1 MKKLLVTMVICSV
14 VVFGLFAQG
23 AKSSAPTAEAG
34 AGKLVIYTTNFD
46 EEYNLIVGGFEKK
59 YPNIKVEA
67 VTGGAGELKTR
78 IKAEAENP
86 QADVMF
92 GGLIYSDFVN
102 MGESFETYVAANNG
116 SFPAAMQNTTGKL
129 TNGTIQV
136 VNLFVNKAEAKKLGV
151 TITGYKDLLNPVLKG
166 KIISADPAASSSAWN
181 QLSTMLSSMGGY
193 ESKQAW
199 DYIEALVKNLNG
211 VMSSG
216 SSGAYKG
223 VFNGEYVVGITY
235 ESPCLTYIE
244 DGYGDLVEIV
254 YPVEGSNAI
263 TFASAIV
270 KNAKNMDN
278 AKLFMDWIA
287 SDEGQGLWATST
299 VRPANTNVPITNTVL
314 TPTNKI
320 KLSPRDNDYLAK
332 NQQNI
337 LNRWKDLWAK
347 HN

>member
-1 MKKLLVTMVICSV
+1 MKKIVVMLVVCSILG
-14 VVFGLFAQG
+14 FGLFAQG
-23 AKSSAPTAEAG
+23 SKESAPAG
-34 AGKLVIYTTNFD
+34 VSGTGKLVIYTTNFD

-67 VTGGAGELKTR
+67 ITGGAGELKTR
-78 IKAEAENP
+78 IKAEAASP

-92 GGLIYSDFVN
+92 GGLIYSDAMS
-102 MGESFETYVAANNG
+102 MGDFFETYVAKNNAA
-116 SFPAAMQNTTGKL
+116 FPAEMQNSTGKL

-151 TITGYKDLLNPVLKG
+151 TITGYKDLLNPILKG
-166 KIISADPAASSSAWN
+166 KIISADPGASSSAWN

-193 ESKQAW
+193 ESKEAW
-199 DYIEALVKNLNG
+199 DYLEALVKNLNG

-235 ESPCLTYIE
+235 ESPCLTYIQ

-263 TFASAIV
+263 TFGSAIV

-287 SDEGQGLWATST
+287 SDEGQALWATST
-299 VRPANTNVPITNTVL
+299 VRPANTNIPITNSVL
-314 TPTNKI
+314 TPTSQI
-320 KLSPRDNDYLAK
+320 RLSPRDNEYLAK
-332 NQQNI
+332 NQQAI
-337 LNRWKDLWAK
+337 LNRWKELWAK

>member
-1 MKKLLVTMVICSV
+1 MKKAVSILFIVLIVASTI
-14 VVFGLFAQG
+14 FAQG
-23 AKSSAPTAEAG
+23 VKSTEATSEKG
-34 AGKLVIYTTNFD
+34 TGKLVIYTTNFD
-46 EEYNLIVGGFEKK
+46 EEYNLIVGGFESK
-59 YPNIKVEA
+59 YPDIKIEA
-67 VTGGAGELKTR
+67 ITGGAGELKTR
-78 IKAEAENP
+78 IKAEVENP

-102 MGESFETYVAANNG
+102 MGDFFETYVAANNDA
-116 SFPAAMQNTTGKL
+116 FPNAMQNTTGKL

-151 TITGYKDLLNPVLKG
+151 SVDSYKDLLNPALKG
-166 KIISADPAASSSAWN
+166 KIISANPAASSSAWN
-181 QLSTMLSSMGGY
+181 QLSTILSSMGGY
-193 ESKQAW
+193 ESKEAW
-199 DYIEALVKNLNG
+199 DYVEDLVINLNG

-216 SSGAYKG
+216 SSGVYKG

-244 DGYGDLVEIV
+244 DGFGDKVEII
-254 YPVEGSNAI
+254 YPTEGSNAI

-270 KNAKNMDN
+270 KDAKNMDN
-278 AKLFMDWIA
+278 AQLFMDWIA

-299 VRPANTNVPITNTVL
+299 VRPANTNITITNSVL

-320 KLSPRDNDYLAK
+320 VLSERDNQYLAD
-332 NQQNI
+332 NQQAI
-337 LNRWKDLWAK
+337 LDRWTTLWAK

>member
-1 MKKLLVTMVICSV
+1 MKKFVATLLVCSAVTM
-14 VVFGLFAQG
+14 GLFAQG
-23 AKSSAPTAEAG
+23 TKGTAPIAESG
-34 AGKLVIYTTNFD
+34 TGKLVIYTTNFD

-67 VTGGAGELKTR
+67 ITGGAGELKTR
-78 IKAEAENP
+78 IKAEAANP

-92 GGLIYSDFVN
+92 GGLIYSDYVN
-102 MGESFETYVAANNG
+102 MGDSFETYVAANDKA
-116 SFPAAMQNTTGKL
+116 FPAEMRNTTGKL

-166 KIISADPAASSSAWN
+166 KIISADPAASSSSWN

-199 DYIEALVKNLNG
+199 DYLEALVKNLNG

-270 KNAKNMDN
+270 KDAKNMAN

-299 VRPANTNVPITNTVL
+299 VRPANTNIPITNAVL

-320 KLSPRDNDYLAK
+320 KLSPRDNDYLAR
-332 NQQNI
+332 NQQVI
-337 LNRWKDLWAK
+337 LDRWKDLWAK
-347 HN
+347 NN

>member
-1 MKKLLVTMVICSV
+1 MKFEFVRNLTAAIIVSSMMVFAAPVSAATPAVVLIVDTEAVFAQSKVGQSIRTQFEDQAKKL
-14 VVFGLFAQG
+14 Q
-23 AKSSAPTAEAG
+23 AE
-34 AGKLVIYTTNFD
+34 GKKQED
-46 EEYNLIVGGFEKK
+46 G
-59 YPNIKVEA
+59 
-67 VTGGAGELKTR
+67 
-78 IKAEAENP
+78 
-86 QADVMF
+86 
-92 GGLIYSDFVN
+92 
-102 MGESFETYVAANNG
+102 
-116 SFPAAMQNTTGKL
+116 
-129 TNGTIQV
+129 IQ
-136 VNLFVNKAEAKKLGV
+136 AEAKKLGV

-193 ESKQAW
+193 ESKEAW
-199 DYIEALVKNLNG
+199 DYVEALVKNLNG

-299 VRPANTNVPITNTVL
+299 VRPANTNIPITNSVL

>member
-1 MKKLLVTMVICSV
+1 MKKAVLTFLILLVV
-14 VVFGLFAQG
+14 VSCIFAQG
-23 AKSSAPTAEAG
+23 AKSTTVTAEAG
-34 AGKLVIYTTNFD
+34 IGKLVIYTTNFD

-59 YPNIKVEA
+59 YPNIKIEA

-78 IKAEAENP
+78 IKAEVENP

-102 MGESFETYVAANNG
+102 MGEFFETYVASNNKA
-116 SFPAAMQNTTGKL
+116 FPAEMQNTTGKL

-151 TITGYKDLLNPVLKG
+151 TVTSYKDLLNPVLKG
-166 KIISADPAASSSAWN
+166 KIISANPAASSSAWN

-199 DYIEALVKNLNG
+199 DYIETLVKNLNG

-216 SSGAYKG
+216 SSGVYKG

-244 DGYGDLVEIV
+244 DGYGDSVEIV

-270 KNAKNMDN
+270 KNAKDMDN

-287 SDEGQGLWATST
+287 SDEGQSLWATST
-299 VRPANTNVPITNTVL
+299 VRPANTNIPITNTVL

-320 KLSPRDNDYLAK
+320 KLSPRDNEYLAS
-332 NQQNI
+332 NQQAI
-337 LNRWKDLWAK
+337 LDRWTDLWAK